1 MRVQWI
7 TARQRQCFFSLL
19 DKAASPLSHGNEG
32 LILMKAAQSEETDLT
47 TRRQATPIYD
57 EDVRLRA
64 VHGHGHP
71 KMGEAEVHP
80 HDPLVSL

>member
-1 MRVQWI
+1 
-7 TARQRQCFFSLL
+7 
-19 DKAASPLSHGNEG
+19 
-32 LILMKAAQSEETDLT
+32 MKAAQSEETDLT